1 MFALAFWLLQAAPDA
16 GSDSSPTT
24 IRIIAGVLAIVCVVV
39 IVLRRKKK
47 ASKED
52 WT

>member
-1 MFALAFWLLQAAPDA
+1 MLALALWLLQATPDA
-16 GSDSSPTT
+16 GSDNTST
-24 IRIIAGVLAIVCVVV
+24 IRIVAGALAIVCIVV
-39 IVLRRKKK
+39 ILLRRKKK

>member
-1 MFALAFWLLQAAPDA
+1 MFPALWFLQATPDA
-16 GSDSSPTT
+16 GSDNTN
-24 IRIIAGVLAIVCVVV
+24 IVRIIAGVLAIVCIVV
-39 IVLRRKKK
+39 IIMRRKRK